1 MKKIL
6 LVVCTVIMGILCGCN
21 KNENDIELVS
31 IKEVRENVNKELE
44 ETKNGKYDNL
54 ILDDNVSVQITN
66 ENEIYKLNLK
76 FENYYKNLGE
86 YLSNIPEIMKV
97 MFEKDDINI
106 NKIATPGYFTE
117 SGAVREE
124 LREWDCT
131 YNEMIKNYN
140 NGTYTGKDGKQP
152 SVEYRDGNI
161 YGFTNSDLCLMWIF
175 RGKTKDIFLKD
186 FNNEFVP
193 QWFSYAN
200 YEIKNYD
207 VYEDDINDSYNLLD
221 GQISIKDSISYV
233 ESYINNEFKYS
244 GNKDLKTKV
253 YSVDLVKLDENYY
266 GYHMYMQREYG
277 GILFEPIQNGTYT
290 QGDES
295 RTFDMIDCFVI
306 EKGNIDYYYG
316 SVNNEKIEKIN
327 PTITKIIPLNKVM
340 ELVSKKVASG
350 TKFHV
355 NKIQL
360 AYIRNYIGEAKVD
373 ERRDEKV
380 TPVWLISTKNEK
392 DNSII
397 NFYVDLLTGKIDNII
412 FN

>member
-1 MKKIL
+1 
-6 LVVCTVIMGILCGCN
+6 MGILCGCN

-86 YLSNIPEIMKV
+86 YLNNIPEIMKV

-207 VYEDDINDSYNLLD
+207 VY
-221 GQISIKDSISYV
+221 
-233 ESYINNEFKYS
+233 
-244 GNKDLKTKV
+244 
-253 YSVDLVKLDENYY
+253 
-266 GYHMYMQREYG
+266 
-277 GILFEPIQNGTYT
+277 
-290 QGDES
+290 
-295 RTFDMIDCFVI
+295 
-306 EKGNIDYYYG
+306 
-316 SVNNEKIEKIN
+316 
-327 PTITKIIPLNKVM
+327 
-340 ELVSKKVASG
+340 
-350 TKFHV
+350 
-355 NKIQL
+355 
-360 AYIRNYIGEAKVD
+360 
-373 ERRDEKV
+373 
-380 TPVWLISTKNEK
+380 
-392 DNSII
+392 
-397 NFYVDLLTGKIDNII
+397 
-412 FN
+412 

>member
-1 MKKIL
+1 M
-6 LVVCTVIMGILCGCN
+6 
-21 KNENDIELVS
+21 
-31 IKEVRENVNKELE
+31 
-44 ETKNGKYDNL
+44 
-54 ILDDNVSVQITN
+54 
-66 ENEIYKLNLK
+66 
-76 FENYYKNLGE
+76 
-86 YLSNIPEIMKV
+86 
-97 MFEKDDINI
+97 
-106 NKIATPGYFTE
+106 
-117 SGAVREE
+117 
-124 LREWDCT
+124 
-131 YNEMIKNYN
+131 
-140 NGTYTGKDGKQP
+140 
-152 SVEYRDGNI
+152 
-161 YGFTNSDLCLMWIF
+161 
-175 RGKTKDIFLKD
+175 
-186 FNNEFVP
+186 
-193 QWFSYAN
+193 
-200 YEIKNYD
+200 
-207 VYEDDINDSYNLLD
+207 LD

-253 YSVDLVKLDENYY
+253 YSVDVVKLDENYY

-327 PTITKIIPLNKVM
+327 PTI
-340 ELVSKKVASG
+340 VASG

-397 NFYVDLLTGKIDNII
+397 NFYVDLFTGKIDNII